1 MVEWYAIR
9 IKKGHDLKL
18 SPFWFTSKESLKWK
32 EKLSVWQRELKFF
45 WSIIGSLISGS
56 SEVDVD
62 IFLFF

>member
-1 MVEWYAIR
+1 MVEWYAIG

-18 SPFWFTSKESLKWK
+18 SPFLFTSKESLKWK
-32 EKLSVWQRELKFF
+32 DKLSVWQRELKFF

-56 SEVDVD
+56 SEVNVD

>member
-9 IKKGHDLKL
+9 IKKGHDLKF

-32 EKLSVWQRELKFF
+32 DKLSVWQRELKFF